1 MRHSPF
7 TVIYDACVLYSAPL
21 RDLLM
26 HLALTGAYRARWSE
40 QIHDEWTR
48 NVLRNRPDVS
58 EIQLYRTVGLMNRAI
73 PDSLV
78 NDYEPLVQGLDLPD
92 EDDRHVLAAAIKCGA
107 SVIVT
112 YNLKDF
118 PAEILK
124 RFEIEALHPDV
135 FLSDIWDLDQ
145 AAVLKAVQKQRAA
158 LNNPVYSPRE
168 LLDILLKQRLPE
180 TVKHLSNHELLI

>member
-7 TVIYDACVLYSAPL
+7 TVIYDACVLYPAPL

-26 HLALTGAYRARWSE
+26 HLALTGVYRARWSG

-48 NVLRNRPDVS
+48 NVLKNRSDLTKA
-58 EIQLYRTVGLMNRAI
+58 QLHRTVEAMNRAV
-73 PDSLV
+73 PDCLV
-78 NDYEPLVQGLDLPD
+78 SDYEPLMPGLDLPD

-107 SVIVT
+107 TVIVT

-135 FLSDIWDLDQ
+135 FLSDVWDLDQ
-145 AAVLKAVQKQRAA
+145 AAVLEAVQKQRA
-158 LNNPVYSPRE
+158 LLKNPRYTARE
-168 LLDILLKQRLPE
+168 LLDTLLTQRLPE
-180 TVKHLSNHELLI
+180 IVKHLSSYELFI

>member
-7 TVIYDACVLYSAPL
+7 TVIYDACVLYPAPL

-26 HLALTGAYRARWSE
+26 HLALTGVYRARWSG

-48 NVLRNRPDVS
+48 NVLKNRSDLTKA
-58 EIQLYRTVGLMNRAI
+58 QLHRTVEAMNRAV
-73 PDSLV
+73 PDCLV
-78 NDYEPLVQGLDLPD
+78 SDYEPLMPGLDLPD

-107 SVIVT
+107 TVIVT

-135 FLSDIWDLDQ
+135 FLSDVWDLDQ
-145 AAVLKAVQKQRAA
+145 AAVLEAVQKQRAS
-158 LNNPVYSPRE
+158 LKNPRYTARE
-168 LLDILLKQRLPE
+168 LLDTLLTQRLPE
-180 TVKHLSNHELLI
+180 IVKHLSSYELFI

>member
-7 TVIYDACVLYSAPL
+7 TVIYDACVLYPAPL

-26 HLALTGAYRARWSE
+26 HLALTGAYRARWTD
-40 QIHDEWTR
+40 QIHAEWTR
-48 NVLRNRPDVS
+48 NVLKNRPDLTQA
-58 EIQLYRTVGLMNRAI
+58 QLVRTVESMNRAV
-73 PDSLV
+73 PDCLV
-78 NDYEPLVQGLDLPD
+78 NGYEQLISGPGLPD

-118 PAEILK
+118 PADVLK
-124 RFEIEALHPDV
+124 CFEIEALHPDV

-145 AAVLKAVQKQRAA
+145 AAVLEAVQKQRAS
-158 LNNPVYSPRE
+158 LKNPVYTARE
-168 LLDILLKQRLPE
+168 LLDTLLKQRLPE
-180 TVKHLSNHELLI
+180 VVKHLSSYESLI

>member
-7 TVIYDACVLYSAPL
+7 TVIYDACVLYPAPL

-58 EIQLYRTVGLMNRAI
+58 ETQLYRTVGLMNRAI

>member
-7 TVIYDACVLYSAPL
+7 TVIYDACVLYPAPL

-26 HLALTGAYRARWSE
+26 HLALTGVYRARGSE

-48 NVLRNRPDVS
+48 NVLRSRPDVS
-58 EIQLYRTVGLMNRAI
+58 ETQLYRTVGLMNRAI

-118 PAEILK
+118 PTEILK

-135 FLSDIWDLDQ
+135 FLSDIWDLDH

>member
-7 TVIYDACVLYSAPL
+7 TVIYDACVLYPAPL

-58 EIQLYRTVGLMNRAI
+58 ETQLYRTVGLMNRAI

-78 NDYEPLVQGLDLPD
+78 NDYEPRVQGLDLPD

>member
-7 TVIYDACVLYSAPL
+7 IVIYDACVLYPAPL

-26 HLALTGAYRARWSE
+26 HLALTGAYRARWSR

-48 NVLRNRPDVS
+48 NVLKNRSDLTKT
-58 EIQLYRTVGLMNRAI
+58 QLDRTVEAMNRAV
-73 PDSLV
+73 PDCLV
-78 NDYEPLVQGLDLPD
+78 NDYEPLIQGLDLPD

-145 AAVLKAVQKQRAA
+145 AAVLEAVQKQRAS
-158 LNNPVYSPRE
+158 LKNPRYTPRE
-168 LLDILLKQRLPE
+168 LLDTLLKQRLPE
-180 TVKHLSNHELLI
+180 IVKHLSSYELLI

>member
-7 TVIYDACVLYSAPL
+7 TVIYDACVLYPAPL

-58 EIQLYRTVGLMNRAI
+58 ETQLYRTVGLMNRAI

-145 AAVLKAVQKQRAA
+145 AAVLNAVQKQRAA

-180 TVKHLSNHELLI
+180 TVKHLSNYELLI

>member
-1 MRHSPF
+1 MRQSTF
-7 TVIYDACVLYSAPL
+7 TVIYDACVLYPAPL

-26 HLALTGAYRARWSE
+26 HLALTGAYRARWSR

-48 NVLRNRPDVS
+48 NVRKNRPDLTQA
-58 EIQLYRTVGLMNRAI
+58 QLDRTVQSMNRAV
-73 PDSLV
+73 PDCLV
-78 NDYEPLVQGLDLPD
+78 YDYEPLIHGLNLPD
-92 EDDRHVLAAAIKCGA
+92 EDDRHVLAAAIKSGA

-135 FLSDIWDLDQ
+135 FLSDIWGLDQ
-145 AAVLKAVQKQRAA
+145 AAVLEAVQKQRAS
-158 LNNPVYSPRE
+158 LKNPEYTPRE
-168 LLDILLKQRLPE
+168 LLDTLLKQRLPE
-180 TVKHLSNHELLI
+180 IVKHLSSYELLI

>member
-7 TVIYDACVLYSAPL
+7 TVIYDACVLYPAPL

-48 NVLRNRPDVS
+48 NVLKNRPDVS
-58 EIQLYRTVGLMNRAI
+58 KTQLDRTVGFMNQAI

-78 NDYEPLVQGLDLPD
+78 SDYEPLVQGLDLPD
-92 EDDRHVLAAAIKCGA
+92 GDDRHVLAAAIKCGA

-118 PAEILK
+118 PAKILK

-145 AAVLKAVQKQRAA
+145 AAVLKAVQKQRAS
-158 LNNPVYSPRE
+158 LKNPVYSPRE

-180 TVKHLSNHELLI
+180 IVKHLSSYELLI

>member
-7 TVIYDACVLYSAPL
+7 TVIYDACVLYPAPL

-26 HLALTGAYRARWSE
+26 HLALTGVYRARWSE

-48 NVLRNRPDVS
+48 NVLKNRSDLTQA
-58 EIQLYRTVGLMNRAI
+58 QLDRTVEFMNRAI
-73 PDSLV
+73 PDCLV
-78 NDYEPLVQGLDLPD
+78 SNYEPLMMGLELPD
-92 EDDRHVLAAAIKCGA
+92 EDDRHVLGAAIKCGA

-124 RFEIEALHPDV
+124 QFEIEALHPDV

-145 AAVLKAVQKQRAA
+145 AAVLEAVQKQRAA
-158 LNNPVYSPRE
+158 LKNPTHTPRE
-168 LLDILLKQRLPE
+168 LLDTLLKQRLPE
-180 TVKHLSNHELLI
+180 IVKHLSNYELVI

>member
-7 TVIYDACVLYSAPL
+7 TVIYDACVLYPAPL

-40 QIHDEWTR
+40 EIHDEWTR
-48 NVLRNRPDVS
+48 NVLKNRPDLAQA
-58 EIQLYRTVGLMNRAI
+58 QLDRTVESMNRAV
-73 PDSLV
+73 PDCLV
-78 NDYEPLVQGLDLPD
+78 NDYEALMQGLDLPD
-92 EDDRHVLAAAIKCGA
+92 QDDRHVLAAAIKCGA

-145 AAVLKAVQKQRAA
+145 AAVLEAVQKQRAS
-158 LNNPVYSPRE
+158 LKNPAYTPRE
-168 LLDILLKQRLPE
+168 LLDTLLKQRLPE
-180 TVKHLSNHELLI
+180 IVKHLSSYELLI

>member
-7 TVIYDACVLYSAPL
+7 IVIYDACVLYPAPL

-26 HLALTGAYRARWSE
+26 HLALTGAYRARWSR
-40 QIHDEWTR
+40 QMHDEWTR
-48 NVLRNRPDVS
+48 NVLKNRSDLTKT
-58 EIQLYRTVGLMNRAI
+58 QLDRTVEAMNRAV
-73 PDSLV
+73 PDCLV
-78 NDYEPLVQGLDLPD
+78 NDYEPLIQGLDLPD

-145 AAVLKAVQKQRAA
+145 AAVLEAVQKQRAS
-158 LNNPVYSPRE
+158 LKNPRYTPRE
-168 LLDILLKQRLPE
+168 LLDTLLKQRLPE
-180 TVKHLSNHELLI
+180 IVKHLSSYELLI

>member
-7 TVIYDACVLYSAPL
+7 IVIYDACVLYPAPL

-26 HLALTGAYRARWSE
+26 HLALTGAYRARWSR

-48 NVLRNRPDVS
+48 NVLKNRSDLTKA
-58 EIQLYRTVGLMNRAI
+58 QLDRTVEAMNRAV
-73 PDSLV
+73 PDCLV
-78 NDYEPLVQGLDLPD
+78 NDYEPLIQGLDLPD

-145 AAVLKAVQKQRAA
+145 AAVLEAVQKQRAS
-158 LNNPVYSPRE
+158 LKNPRYTPRE
-168 LLDILLKQRLPE
+168 LLDTLLKQRLPE
-180 TVKHLSNHELLI
+180 IVKHLSSYELLI

>member
-1 MRHSPF
+1 MRYSPF
-7 TVIYDACVLYSAPL
+7 TVIYDACVLYPAPL

-26 HLALTGAYRARWSE
+26 QLALTGVYRARWSE

-48 NVLRNRPDVS
+48 NVLKNRPDLTQA
-58 EIQLYRTVGLMNRAI
+58 QLNRTVDLMNRAV
-73 PDSLV
+73 PDCLV
-78 NDYEPLVQGLDLPD
+78 NDYEPLVQGLALSD
-92 EDDRHVLAAAIKCGA
+92 EDDRHVLAAAIKCSA

-145 AAVLKAVQKQRAA
+145 AALLEAVQKQRAS
-158 LNNPVYSPRE
+158 LKNPTHTPRE
-168 LLDILLKQRLPE
+168 LLDTLLKQKLPE
-180 TVKHLSNHELLI
+180 IVKHLSSYELLI

>member
-7 TVIYDACVLYSAPL
+7 TVIYDACVLYPAPL

-26 HLALTGAYRARWSE
+26 HLAVTGAYRARWSE

-158 LNNPVYSPRE
+158 LNNSVYSPRE

>member
-7 TVIYDACVLYSAPL
+7 TVIYDACVLYPAPL

-26 HLALTGAYRARWSE
+26 HLALTGAYRARWTD
-40 QIHDEWTR
+40 QIHAEWTR
-48 NVLRNRPDVS
+48 NVLKNRPDLTQA
-58 EIQLYRTVGLMNRAI
+58 QLVRTVESMNRAV
-73 PDSLV
+73 PDCLV
-78 NDYEPLVQGLDLPD
+78 NGYEELISGLGLPD

-118 PAEILK
+118 PADVLK
-124 RFEIEALHPDV
+124 CFEIEALHPDV

-145 AAVLKAVQKQRAA
+145 AAVLEAVQKQRAS
-158 LNNPVYSPRE
+158 LKNPVYTARE
-168 LLDILLKQRLPE
+168 LLDTLLKQRLPE
-180 TVKHLSNHELLI
+180 VVKHLSSYESLI

>member
-7 TVIYDACVLYSAPL
+7 TVIYDACVLYPAPL

-48 NVLRNRPDVS
+48 NVLKNRPDVS
-58 EIQLYRTVGLMNRAI
+58 KTQLDRTVGFMNQAI

-78 NDYEPLVQGLDLPD
+78 SDYEPLVQGLDLPD
-92 EDDRHVLAAAIKCGA
+92 GDDRHVLAAAIKCGA

-118 PAEILK
+118 PAKILK

-145 AAVLKAVQKQRAA
+145 AAVLKAVQKQRAS
-158 LNNPVYSPRE
+158 LKDPVYSPRE

-180 TVKHLSNHELLI
+180 IVKHLSSYELLI

>member
-7 TVIYDACVLYSAPL
+7 TVIYDACVLYPAPL

-48 NVLRNRPDVS
+48 NVLKNRPDVS
-58 EIQLYRTVGLMNRAI
+58 KTQLDRTVGFMNQAI

-78 NDYEPLVQGLDLPD
+78 SDYEPLVQGLDLPD

-118 PAEILK
+118 PAKILK

-145 AAVLKAVQKQRAA
+145 AAVLKAVQKQRAS
-158 LNNPVYSPRE
+158 LKNPVYSPRE
-168 LLDILLKQRLPE
+168 LLDILLKQQLPE
-180 TVKHLSNHELLI
+180 IVKHLSSYELLI

>member
-7 TVIYDACVLYSAPL
+7 TVIYDACVLYPAPL

-26 HLALTGAYRARWSE
+26 HLALTGAYRARWSG

-48 NVLRNRPDVS
+48 NVLKNRSDLTKA
-58 EIQLYRTVGLMNRAI
+58 QLDRTVEAMNRAV
-73 PDSLV
+73 PDCLV
-78 NDYEPLVQGLDLPD
+78 NDYEPLMQGLDLPD

-145 AAVLKAVQKQRAA
+145 AAVLEAVQKQRAS
-158 LNNPVYSPRE
+158 LKNPRYTPRE
-168 LLDILLKQRLPE
+168 LLDTLLKQRLPE
-180 TVKHLSNHELLI
+180 IVKHLSSYELLI

>member
-7 TVIYDACVLYSAPL
+7 TVIYDACVLYPAPL

-26 HLALTGAYRARWSE
+26 HLALTGAYRARWSV

-48 NVLRNRPDVS
+48 NVLKNRSDLTKD
-58 EIQLYRTVGLMNRAI
+58 QLDRTVVAMNRAV
-73 PDSLV
+73 PDCLV
-78 NDYEPLVQGLDLPD
+78 NDYEPLMLGLDLPD

-145 AAVLKAVQKQRAA
+145 AAVLEAVQKQRAS
-158 LNNPVYSPRE
+158 LKNPRYTSRE

-180 TVKHLSNHELLI
+180 IVKHLSSYELLI

>member
-1 MRHSPF
+1 M
-7 TVIYDACVLYSAPL
+7 LK
-21 RDLLM
+21 
-26 HLALTGAYRARWSE
+26 
-40 QIHDEWTR
+40 
-48 NVLRNRPDVS
+48 NRPDVS
-58 EIQLYRTVGLMNRAI
+58 KTQLDRTVGFMNQAI

-78 NDYEPLVQGLDLPD
+78 SDYEPLVQGLDLPD

-118 PAEILK
+118 PAKILK

-145 AAVLKAVQKQRAA
+145 AAVLKAVQKQRAS
-158 LNNPVYSPRE
+158 LKNPVYSPRE

-180 TVKHLSNHELLI
+180 IVKHLSSYELLI